1 MAPNSIGVLFRVT
14 TFGESHGPAIGVVVD
29 GVPPYMELG
38 EDDVQKE
45 LNRRRPGQSSVSTPR
60 KESDTVEII
69 SGVFKGRTM
78 GTPVAMIIRNRNH
91 DSSAYDAIKHKY
103 RPGHADFG
111 YTAKYGVRDWR
122 GSGRASGRETASR
135 VAAGAVA
142 RKLLAAQNITVIGFA
157 RAIAGIQAQ
166 SVVYS
171 AIEQNIVRT
180 ADAAAAESMIQ
191 KIDEARAAGDSVGG
205 IVEVHVKGCP
215 PGLGNPV
222 FDKLHATL
230 GHAILSIGA
239 VKGVE
244 FGVGFDCAGMRG
256 SEYNDEFMVEQGRVR
271 TKTNACGG
279 ILGGISTGEDIVIRA
294 AIRAPASIALQQNT
308 ATVDNTPDTIQTFGR
323 HDPCVVPRAIPVVE
337 AMVAISLADML
348 LQHNAYEKYRC
359 SPQQLRDFIDSAD
372 Q

>member
-1 MAPNSIGVLFRVT
+1 MAPNSIGTLFRVT

-29 GVPPYMELG
+29 GVPPYLELG
-38 EDDVQKE
+38 EEDIQKE
-45 LNRRRPGQSSVSTPR
+45 LDRRRPGQSSVSTPR
-60 KESDTVEII
+60 KESDTVEIV

-122 GSGRASGRETASR
+122 GSGRASGRETATR

-142 RKLLAAQNITVIGFA
+142 RKLLSSQNITVVGFA
-157 RAIAGIQAQ
+157 RAIAGIHAQ
-166 SVVYS
+166 SVDYS
-171 AIEQNIVRT
+171 VIEQNIVRT
-180 ADAAAAESMIQ
+180 ADAAAADAMIQ
-191 KIDEARAAGDSVGG
+191 KIEEAQASGDSVGG
-205 IVEVHVKGCP
+205 IIETHVKGCP
-215 PGLGNPV
+215 AGLGDPV
-222 FDKLHATL
+222 FDKLQATL
-230 GHAILSIGA
+230 AHAVLSVGA

-244 FGVGFDCAGMRG
+244 FGAGFGCSGMRG
-256 SEYNDEFMVEQGRVR
+256 SEYNDEFTVEQGRVR

-294 AIRAPASIALQQNT
+294 AVRAPASIALKQNT
-308 ATVDNTPDTIQTFGR
+308 VTVDNTPDTIQTFGR

-337 AMVAISLADML
+337 AMVAIVLADAL
-348 LQHNAYEKYRC
+348 LQHNAYERFRC
-359 SPQQLRDFIDSAD
+359 SQQQLRDFIESD